1 MNSRRTLPGLVALAI
16 LLLAGSGLAWSVVR
30 ARTQDRS
37 DRQEREEAKD
47 WEYLIVAG
55 GNVML
60 GPGLGSEPG
69 RKKQNEFNREAVTVE
84 RNLDRLGTQ
93 GWELVQ
99 VGGAPNDPVFYL
111 KRLKREGREA
121 RER

>member
-1 MNSRRTLPGLVALAI
+1 MNSRRTLLGLVAFAI
-16 LLLAGSGLAWSVVR
+16 LLAGSGLAWSVVR
-30 ARTQDRS
+30 ARSQDRS
-37 DRQEREEAKD
+37 DRQEREEASKD

-84 RNLDRLGTQ
+84 RNLDRLGAQ
-93 GWELVQ
+93 GWELIH
-99 VGGAPNDPVFYL
+99 VGGPPNDPFFYM
-111 KRLKREGREA
+111 KRVKREGREG

>member
-1 MNSRRTLPGLVALAI
+1 MNSRRVLLGLVAFAI
-16 LLLAGSGLAWSVVR
+16 LLAGSGLAWSVAR
-30 ARTQDRS
+30 ARGQDRQ
-37 DRQEREEAKD
+37 DREEGKD

-55 GNVML
+55 GNVIL

-84 RNLDRLGTQ
+84 RNLDRLGVQ

-99 VGGAPNDPVFYL
+99 VGGASNDPVFYL
-111 KRLKREGREA
+111 KRLKREGREG

>member
-1 MNSRRTLPGLVALAI
+1 MSPRRVLLGLVALAI
-16 LLLAGSGLAWSVVR
+16 LLAGSGLAWSVAR
-30 ARTQDRS
+30 ARAPDRS
-37 DRQEREEAKD
+37 DRPEREEAQD
-47 WEYLIVAG
+47 LEYLIVAG

-84 RNLDRLGTQ
+84 RNLDRLGAQ
-93 GWELVQ
+93 GWELIQ

-111 KRLKREGREA
+111 KRLKREGREG

>member
-1 MNSRRTLPGLVALAI
+1 MNSRKILLGLAALAI
-16 LLLAGSGLAWSVVR
+16 LLAGSGLAWSVTHAR
-30 ARTQDRS
+30 AQ
-37 DRQEREEAKD
+37 DRQEREEIGKD

-55 GNVML
+55 GNVIL
-60 GPGLGSEPG
+60 GPGAGSEPG

-99 VGGAPNDPVFYL
+99 VGGQPNDPIFYL
-111 KRLKREGREA
+111 KRQKRDGRE
-121 RER
+121 R